1 VAPAFAEPPTEL
13 IGGDTGSLDQQAGPF
28 QQQAGPFQQQA
39 GPFQQQAGPLQQQ
52 TGPLQRQTG
61 PVLEQLVT
69 GSGEPVTVF
78 AHGFAGDIAG
88 TRPLGSGVT
97 GRRVFFHFRGH
108 GRSGAPPG
116 PWTFGD
122 LASDL
127 RRVADRAG
135 ASRALG
141 VSMGAG
147 ALSRLLSETPDRFER
162 VVFYLPAP
170 LDGVRPEAAVSRVER
185 LMAAVAAGDEPA
197 IAAAIEAELPPEV
210 RGTPAAASYLRQR
223 VGQVRRYPL
232 APQLS
237 TLWPEPAVPDETR
250 LAAFSG
256 RALVLGCRG
265 DEVHPVTWAERLAGL
280 LPKVDLHVYDDPAV
294 IWHNRRDLRERI
306 ASFLN
311 D

>member
-1 VAPAFAEPPTEL
+1 MAPAFAEPPTEL
-13 IGGDTGSLDQQAGPF
+13 IGGGPGPF
-28 QQQAGPFQQQA
+28 
-39 GPFQQQAGPLQQQ
+39 
-52 TGPLQRQTG
+52 
-61 PVLEQLVT
+61 LEQLVT

-108 GRSGAPPG
+108 GRSEAPPG

-122 LASDL
+122 LAGDL
-127 RRVADRAG
+127 RTVADLAG
-135 ASRALG
+135 ATRALG

-147 ALSRLLSETPDRFER
+147 ALSRLLSETPERFER

-185 LMAAVAAGDEPA
+185 LLAAVAVGDEA
-197 IAAAIEAELPPEV
+197 SIAAAIEPELPAEV
-210 RGTPAAASYLRQR
+210 RGTAAARSYLRQR
-223 VGQVRRYPL
+223 VEQVRRHPL
-232 APQLS
+232 APQLN
-237 TLWPEPAVPDETR
+237 TLWREPAVPDETT
-250 LAAFSG
+250 LAAFAG

-265 DEVHPVTWAERLAGL
+265 DELHPVAWAERLAGL
-280 LPKVDLHVYDDPAV
+280 LPKAALHVYDDPAV

-306 ASFLN
+306 SSFFN